1 LPTIKPAQR
10 EAATGTLDSYPQL
23 NPQQSR
29 RETARTGAHQRDERT
44 MGELAEDHRKPMNT
58 AKISGPARAGA
69 TRREK
74 AGEGI
79 RTLNNQLG
87 RLEL

>member
-1 LPTIKPAQR
+1 V
-10 EAATGTLDSYPQL
+10 TGTLDSHPQL
-23 NPQQSR
+23 NPQQLR
-29 RETARTGAHQRDERT
+29 RETARTGAHQRNEHTAGERS
-44 MGELAEDHRKPMNT
+44 GDRRKPMNT
-58 AKISGPARAGA
+58 AEISGPARAGA